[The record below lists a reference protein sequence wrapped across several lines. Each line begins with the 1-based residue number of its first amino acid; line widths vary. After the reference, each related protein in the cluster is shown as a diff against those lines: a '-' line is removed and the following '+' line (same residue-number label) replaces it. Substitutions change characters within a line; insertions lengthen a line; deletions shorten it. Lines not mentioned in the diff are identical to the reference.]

1 MTMGCRNTHTNRS
14 APAGELK
21 VGAIVEVITSAV
33 LPDTGVVRVKFS
45 QPAGLIG
52 WCSMTTA
59 SGEILLEKITPGAI
73 EAPYTGAASPS
84 IKRNRCSAG
93 TVVASAGNNGKGGNP
108 GQREIGA
115 DGGTGS
121 SIYQRG
127 ASETASRAPAATLE
141 LVRSA
146 RPVKSVEELGSIVPF
161 PATDFLA
168 ALTAAEV
175 ASGQTDNSSKSTK
188 SKRRLTGTSGLNQ
201 ATELRALMLRRLE
214 GIFAKC
220 VLPDGS
226 PGDHFASDRPVEAER
241 AAMAASLVAC
251 MSPEQIAEMIEST
264 EKSHIDASTAKAR
277 LEARRQRRHSMDAS
291 IAV

>member
-1 MTMGCRNTHTNRS
+1 M
-14 APAGELK
+14 
-21 VGAIVEVITSAV
+21 

-45 QPAGLIG
+45 QPGGLIG

-59 SGEILLEKITPGAI
+59 AGEILLEKIAFGAI
-73 EAPYTGAASPS
+73 AQHTGAAKPS
-84 IKRNRCSAG
+84 IKRNRRSTG
-93 TVVASAGNNGKGGNP
+93 SVVTSPGNSTKGSNP
-108 GQREIGA
+108 GQSKIGA
-115 DGGTGS
+115 NGGAGS
-121 SIYQRG
+121 SICQQRD
-127 ASETASRAPAATLE
+127 ASEKVSGAPATTSG

-161 PATDFLA
+161 PAADFLA

-175 ASGQTDNSSKSTK
+175 ASEQTDNSSKSTQ
-188 SKRRLTGTSGLNQ
+188 SKRRPTVASSLNQ

-226 PGDHFASDRPVEAER
+226 PGDHIASDRPVEAER

-251 MSPEQIAEMIEST
+251 MSPEQIAEMIENT
-264 EKSHIDASTAKAR
+264 EKSHVDASTAKVR
-277 LEARRQRRHSMDAS
+277 LEARRQRRHSMDAA